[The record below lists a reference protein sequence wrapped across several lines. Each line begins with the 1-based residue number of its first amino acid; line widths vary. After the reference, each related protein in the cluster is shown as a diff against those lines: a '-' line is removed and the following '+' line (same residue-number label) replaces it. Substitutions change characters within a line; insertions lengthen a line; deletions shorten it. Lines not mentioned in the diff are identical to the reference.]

1 MTSRKIALPRISR
14 AIFVLLLNGAFGFA
28 LPFASVNAQCTQWDV
43 SGKWGIQQSNG
54 YTTMVVLQQSGRTVT
69 GTASYTGKTKGPVS
83 GIVEKVNPVTGKVIG
98 DIEPKT
104 SVKHQG
110 AVSGNV
116 DGDNFH
122 LEISW
127 EGGGGMYNGK
137 IGGDGRIQ
145 GTTYDRNHPSSKA
158 DWSSTAAM
166 NCAPGPKAPPKVIKS
181 TGKSKPEVPVT
192 TVPSNTPISKLKI
205 KDAEPTTASTSAA
218 NAPVPATQAQAG
230 GKGGATI
237 TASPQVV
244 PISASGTGTTT
255 LSWNGG
261 ADHPYA
267 EVWVKVGDEDEK
279 FVVEQGKGGRKVTV
293 EAGKTYLYILT
304 DAGKRLATVTVKAKQ

>member
-1 MTSRKIALPRISR
+1 MMSRTIAVPGIPR
-14 AIFVLLLNGAFGFA
+14 AIFVLLINGAFGFA
-28 LPFASVNAQCTQWDV
+28 LPFASVQAQCTQWDV

-54 YTTMVVLQQSGRTVT
+54 YTTTVVLQQSGRTVT
-69 GTASYTGKTKGPVS
+69 GTASYIGKTKGPVS

-98 DIEPKT
+98 DIEPKS

-145 GTTYDRNHPSSKA
+145 GTTYDRNRPSSKA
-158 DWSSTAAM
+158 NWSSSAPM
-166 NCAPGPKAPPKVIKS
+166 NCAPNAAAGPKPTPRVIKS
-181 TGKSKPEVPVT
+181 TGKAKVVPPV
-192 TVPSNTPISKLKI
+192 VPPTATPINKLKI
-205 KDAEPTTASTSAA
+205 KDPESTSAV
-218 NAPVPATQAQAG
+218 NAPAPTTQSQAG
-230 GKGGATI
+230 SGSSATI

-244 PISASGTGTTT
+244 AISPGSGVGTTT

-261 ADHPYA
+261 PDHPYA
-267 EVWVKVGDEDEK
+267 EVWVKVDGGDEK

-293 EAGKTYLYILT
+293 EAGKTYTYILT
-304 DAGKRLATVTVKAKQ
+304 DSGKTLASVTVRAKQ